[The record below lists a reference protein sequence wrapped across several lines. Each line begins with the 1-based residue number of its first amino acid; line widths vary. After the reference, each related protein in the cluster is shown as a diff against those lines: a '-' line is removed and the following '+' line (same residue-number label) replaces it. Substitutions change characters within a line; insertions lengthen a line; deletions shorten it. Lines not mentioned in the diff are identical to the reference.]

1 MKTLFLRDEGLG
13 PWVEAMMARYP
24 VLAPVARKSR
34 FVFAELEDA
43 KDVRL
48 DYDTTILP
56 PKKAFFPPKQD
67 LVHFTGTEA
76 RGCIDPQAK
85 VLFGVHP
92 YDIKAIHMLDVLFRE
107 GYADHNYLANR
118 EHTYIVGSSVQK
130 HYEHAFFGSVSVD
143 VPVTGHDLFLTR
155 VEGGYTIDV
164 LTAKGEELVNL
175 VSLSGA
181 SDIQANAANKINADA
196 LTSCPKKLNNTAQEI
211 QAKVRASWNSPL
223 WEEVSDRCFSCGSCN
238 TVCPT
243 CYCFDVQDVWHID
256 QKGGTRYRRW
266 DACMTSEFAEVSVQG
281 GTESFRK
288 TLADRFRHRI
298 MRKAVYLND
307 KLGGPA
313 CVGCGRCAGACTADI
328 ADPTAFI
335 NTIMEAKQ

>member
-1 MKTLFLRDEGLG
+1 MKTLFLRDEGLR
-13 PWVEAMMARYP
+13 PWLEALMARYP
-24 VLAPVARKSR
+24 VLAPVAKKSR

-56 PKKAFFPPKQD
+56 PKKAFFPPRQE
-67 LVHFTGTEA
+67 LVQFTSTEA
-76 RGCIDPQAK
+76 RGCIDPKAK

-118 EHTYIVGSSVQK
+118 ESAYIVGSSVQK
-130 HYEHAFFGSVSVD
+130 NYEHAFFGSVSLE
-143 VPVTGHDLFLTR
+143 VPLTGHDLFLTR
-155 VEGGYTIDV
+155 IEGGYTVDV
-164 LTAKGEELVNL
+164 LTAKGEELAAL
-175 VSLSGA
+175 VTLTGA
-181 SDIQANAANKINADA
+181 SDVQVNVAKKVNDDAAAN
-196 LTSCPKKLNNTAQEI
+196 CPKKINYTSEEI
-211 QAKVRASWNSPL
+211 QAKMRASWNSPI
-223 WEEVSDRCFSCGSCN
+223 WDEASDRCFSCGSCN
-238 TVCPT
+238 MVCST
-243 CYCFDVQDVWHID
+243 CYCFDVQDDWNVD
-256 QKGGTRYRRW
+256 QQGGTRYRRW

-281 GTESFRK
+281 GSESFRK
-288 TLADRFRHRI
+288 SKGQRYRHRM

-313 CVGCGRCAGACTADI
+313 CVGCGRCSGACTADI

-335 NTIMEAKQ
+335 NKIMGA